1 MGDQVMTDL
10 RGAGEAVGDDAGNME
25 EKNEY
30 EYGDLV
36 ASSEDADAPILATS
50 TSTVTSRPPPRMPT
64 PPIMASTSSSARPR
78 PIGS

>member
-30 EYGDLV
+30 EYGDLE
-36 ASSEDADAPILATS
+36 ASSEDADAPI
-50 TSTVTSRPPPRMPT
+50 
-64 PPIMASTSSSARPR
+64 MASSSSSPR
-78 PIGS
+78 TTPVML